1 MEGKKEGRKGEVER
15 NGQKDDVVGE
25 KGSKGG
31 SKMRRRE
38 EVGENVEG

>member
-1 MEGKKEGRKGEVER
+1 MEGRKEGRKGEVER

-25 KGSKGG
+25 GSKGE
-31 SKMRRRE
+31 SKMRSRE